1 MVRDEARG
9 VKHNRFEPAPD
20 VVTIK
25 SNVFDVGPTLYK
37 CYTHV
42 LCLLGGKIIHVFTL
56 EKNKWRLNRP
66 CPLTFTRV
74 VQKPGME
81 MEVFLL
87 IRNVSYSYL

>member
-1 MVRDEARG
+1 MFPHFQPRGVCIMVRDEARG
-9 VKHNRFEPAPD
+9 MKHNRFEPAPD

-56 EKNKWRLNRP
+56 EKTNG
-66 CPLTFTRV
+66 V
-74 VQKPGME
+74 
-81 MEVFLL
+81 
-87 IRNVSYSYL
+87 